1 MKNRIFNSG
10 NEALNLNLNKNL
22 EMKLQLQ
29 KIAGIEAS
37 VLKTKGIFNKE
48 ANGQNGFV
56 YHFHVIVVP
65 WCDRVY
71 SKAVMQGCSLKM
83 FF

>member
-1 MKNRIFNSG
+1 MKNRSLNSG
-10 NEALNLNLNKNL
+10 NEASNLNLNKNL

-48 ANGQNGFV
+48 VNGQNGFV
-56 YHFHVIVVP
+56 HHFHVMVVP
-65 WCDRVY
+65 WCDRVF
-71 SKAVMQGCSLKM
+71 SKVVMQGAP
-83 FF
+83 